1 MSNFLKKYSLYW
13 QFFRSIFYVRK
24 CQKAS
29 SSSSVFHYCIKQIVK
44 RPSAYLMVGKKN
56 FNQQI
61 SVKLH
66 LLRTSFGIALITDFY
81 PTPIQERNPNTN
93 CTLTDCDRRLFNF
106 SLTCCFRVFILPL
119 WIVKREI
126 IIFSLFTKKQLC
138 KKWLTC

>member
-1 MSNFLKKYSLYW
+1 
-13 QFFRSIFYVRK
+13 
-24 CQKAS
+24 
-29 SSSSVFHYCIKQIVK
+29 
-44 RPSAYLMVGKKN
+44 MVGKKN

-119 WIVKREI
+119 
-126 IIFSLFTKKQLC
+126 
-138 KKWLTC
+138 